1 MHDMARKSI
10 QQPHSNFCITSTFH
24 NYLLQNKKCF
34 CNGIGQ
40 AGDGKIKWTKKWVNG
55 IIQNG

>member
-40 AGDGKIKWTKKWVNG
+40 AGDGKIK
-55 IIQNG
+55 